1 MNRVMCPMFLRIK
14 EDIRLL
20 RAYCIDNRRILCYDN
35 IVRTG
40 GAYMETTNL
49 NIRTDREVKIAAE
62 RIFEELGLNM
72 TTAVNIFLRQ
82 TIRENGIP
90 FELKL
95 DVPNDITAAAIA
107 EGRALARNKNV
118 SGYSS
123 MKDLRAALD
132 V

>member
-1 MNRVMCPMFLRIK
+1 
-14 EDIRLL
+14 
-20 RAYCIDNRRILCYDN
+20 
-35 IVRTG
+35 
-40 GAYMETTNL
+40 METTNL
-49 NIRTDREVKIAAE
+49 NIRTDRDIKIAAE

-95 DVPNDITAAAIA
+95 DVPNDITASAIA
-107 EGRALARNKNV
+107 EGRALARNKN
-118 SGYSS
+118 SKGYSS
-123 MKDLRAALD
+123 MDDLRAALD